1 MDVFSVAKDCADAF
15 CRASGIGCTVTD
27 IKGRQVSEYGYGIG
41 SCELCTATGINKGGC
56 DEAHAYGMTE
66 AERFGGRY
74 IYYCPMG
81 LVCFVSPIQQE
92 IGSAARIT
100 AGPFFMVEREDY
112 IGCELDDLP
121 ADIARRAETVAKKIP
136 VVPPERIEYLSKLLF
151 MSAGYMSSWASMD
164 LINERMQSSR
174 LQEKIGGYIHQLKGD
189 VVTAYPIDKEKALL
203 KAVEKGNKEQAQE
216 LLNELLGHI
225 MFSTGYDYEQI
236 KARCYALMVL
246 IGRAAMDAGAD
257 SEYAL
262 SIGDEGLKS
271 ISRCQNGEQLCL
283 WLSKTANTL
292 IDRIFRYREAPHASI
307 IKRCTEYIDK
317 NYSER
322 ITLDTLA
329 RVVYLSQA
337 YISRIFHKET
347 GLSFNEYLN
356 SVRVEH
362 SKAMLIKN
370 TMRIADISSAVGFE
384 DQSYF
389 TKVFKKHTGV
399 TPGSYRERLAKGI

>member
-1 MDVFSVAKDCADAF
+1 MDIFAVANDCADAF

-27 IKGRQVSEYGYGIG
+27 VTDRQISEYGYGIG
-41 SCELCTATGINKGGC
+41 SCELCNIAGRNKGSC
-56 DEAHAYGMTE
+56 EEAHAHGMTE

-92 IGSAARIT
+92 IGATARIT
-100 AGPFFMVEREDY
+100 AGPFFMVEREDF
-112 IGCELDDLP
+112 IACELEHLD
-121 ADIARRAETVAKKIP
+121 ADSISYAVSIANKIP
-136 VVPPERIEYLSKLLF
+136 IIPPERIEYLSKLLF

-164 LINERMQSSR
+164 LINERLQSR
-174 LQEKIGGYIHQLKGD
+174 QQQEKIGSYIHQLKGD
-189 VVTAYPIDKEKALL
+189 GITSYPIDTEKALL
-203 KAVEKGNKEQAQE
+203 KAVGKGDKKLAQE
-216 LLNELLGHI
+216 LLNNLLGHI

-236 KARCYALMVL
+236 KARCYSLMVL
-246 IGRAAMDAGAD
+246 IGRAAVDAGAD
-257 SEYAL
+257 CDYTL
-262 SIGDEGLKS
+262 SIGDVGMKS
-271 ISRCQNGEQLCL
+271 ISQCHNGEQLCI

-292 IDRIFRYREAPHASI
+292 MDRIFLYREAPHASI
-307 IKRCTEYIDK
+307 IKRCTDYIDK
-317 NYSER
+317 NYYEH

-356 SVRVEH
+356 RARVEH
-362 SKAMLIKN
+362 SKALLIEK

-389 TKVFKKHTGV
+389 TKVFKKYTGV
-399 TPGSYRERLAKGI
+399 TPGNYRERLG